1 MTVLEWTETCS
12 CVAVKGIVV
21 LDRKSV
27 CLWIHRKSWLVTKDP
42 AVGVG

>member
-1 MTVLEWTETCS
+1 MTVLYCTETCS
-12 CVAVKGIVV
+12 CVAVKGMVV

-27 CLWIHRKSWLVTKDP
+27 YLSILRKFWLVAKDP